1 MTHFIRQQYLHVD
14 LQGSESDGFAL
25 QNQLTDL
32 YYRKLV
38 PVIEDILD
46 QSTSAG
52 SHLKIDKLEID
63 AGTISLDR
71 LEYEL
76 ANAVAEAL
84 RKSIKNVAGKAILN
98 TRLRDNEGT
107 YIRSDREN
115 LWDVFT
121 CFLSAGSLP
130 WSYKLPEGKSLE
142 EVISGELLSNQSGSG
157 GAVPAKK
164 IIEVLKSENA
174 AKRLTLQFSDVFIR
188 RLLHQVSPEL
198 FLVIKELE
206 ELLQSAD
213 DITLTQDRLQFLKKL
228 VLQKGIL
235 QLTSS
240 LQVGKVEIIR
250 NVLWELRTMP
260 ESELIVSKIFAP
272 VLSEVE
278 KSSIVRKEEVK
289 QTFEEIV
296 LQKQPAGIVIRT
308 EEIQNTD
315 IKHGIFIDNAGL
327 VLLHPFLLKLFEELG
342 IAGEDAILRPERA
355 LSLLHYLVTG
365 ETESPEYELVL
376 PKILCG
382 ISLTEPVPLTVA
394 PDETEQI
401 EASNLLGAVI
411 QHWEALRSTTPDGL
425 RGNFLVRPGKVS
437 RKDDGDWLLQ
447 VESREFDIL
456 LDQLPWGIS
465 MIKLPWMKDMLWVE
479 WRI

>member
-157 GAVPAKK
+157 GTVPAKK
-164 IIEVLKSENA
+164 IIEVLKSENT

-188 RLLHQVSPEL
+188 KLLQEVSPEI
-198 FLVIKELE
+198 FRVITELD
-206 ELLQSAD
+206 ELLQLAD
-213 DITLTQDRLQFLKKL
+213 DNTMTPDRLQILKKL

-240 LQVGKVEIIR
+240 PQVGKVEIVR
-250 NVLWELRTMP
+250 KVFYELRTMP
-260 ESELIVSKIFAP
+260 ESELIVSKVFAH
-272 VLSEVE
+272 VLSGVE
-278 KSSIVRKEEVK
+278 KNSIVGNAEVK
-289 QTFEEIV
+289 QTFEEIF
-296 LQKQPAGIVIRT
+296 LQKQQAGIVNRT
-308 EEIQNTD
+308 EEIKNEE
-315 IKHGIFIDNAGL
+315 IKQGIFIDNAGL
-327 VLLHPFLLKLFEELG
+327 VLLHPFLPRLFEELE
-342 IAGEDAILRPERA
+342 IVTEEKLLQPEIA

-365 ETESPEYELVL
+365 ETEAPEYELVL

-382 ISLTEPVPLTVA
+382 ISLSEPAPLTIA
-394 PDETEQI
+394 LSENELS
-401 EASNLLGAVI
+401 EASNVLEAVL

-425 RGNFLVRPGKVS
+425 RGNFLVRPGKIS
-437 RKDDGDWLLQ
+437 QKDDGDWLLQ
-447 VESREFDIL
+447 VESRAFDVL

-465 MIKLPWMKDMLWVE
+465 MIKLPWMKNILWVE